1 MTHEHQQQQKN
12 ALNQLS
18 KEEEKPK
25 FESQSLI
32 DPSRKTVGAI
42 YRDAQIENKKD
53 LEGATIGDLGKEF
66 LKSFVDDL
74 NEALQSNPFNGKPFY
89 VQVYEK
95 WDYQMEK
102 SLRRMLNKFAF
113 RPYPEAGTTVFWTD
127 PNTHE
132 VRFCWDLPHPAEMH
146 NILANEL
153 LYPRELIIQ
162 LKAWKRI
169 DLYHFGF
176 HKNIL
181 GDWEANPKW
190 KDKVL
195 KQQ

>member
-1 MTHEHQQQQKN
+1 MTNEHQQQQKN

-53 LEGATIGDLGKEF
+53 LEGATIGDLGKEL

-153 LYPRELIIQ
+153 LYPHELITQ

-195 KQQ
+195 KQE

>member
-1 MTHEHQQQQKN
+1 MTNEHQQQQKN

-25 FESQSLI
+25 FESQSLL

-153 LYPRELIIQ
+153 LYPHELITQ

-195 KQQ
+195 KQE

>member
-1 MTHEHQQQQKN
+1 M
-12 ALNQLS
+12 S

-53 LEGATIGDLGKEF
+53 LEGATIGDLGKEL
-66 LKSFVDDL
+66 LKSFIDDL
-74 NEALQSNPFNGKPFY
+74 NEALQSDPFNGKPFY

-113 RPYPEAGTTVFWTD
+113 RPYPEAGTTVFWTN

-146 NILANEL
+146 NIIANQL
-153 LYPRELIIQ
+153 LYPHELITQ
-162 LKAWKRI
+162 LKAWKRM